1 MHPSIGGQ
9 HRYGSRS
16 LCCPGHATRERIF
29 MTTKETAPPKS
40 RTPSLLGWAGAL
52 TIALGLFLL
61 LRPLGGCGS
70 VLNPDIGAAQIAD
83 AVYGGSSSTR
93 RCLERLDT
101 ATVPAW
107 VVACAGL
114 LIIIT
119 AIMLKTMANRQPA
132 VPVVAAAGE
141 PSLVEE
147 LEKLAALRNSGA
159 ITEEEFEQSKASILG
174 RRG

>member
-1 MHPSIGGQ
+1 
-9 HRYGSRS
+9 
-16 LCCPGHATRERIF
+16 
-29 MTTKETAPPKS
+29 MTTEETATPKS
-40 RTPSLLGWAGAL
+40 RTPALLGWAGAL
-52 TIALGLFLL
+52 TTALGLFLL
-61 LRPLGGCGS
+61 FRPLGGCGS
-70 VLNPDIGAAQIAD
+70 VLDPDIGAAQIAD

-119 AIMLKTMANRQPA
+119 AIILTSMANRQLA
-132 VPVVAAAGE
+132 VPVVTAAGE

-147 LEKLAALRNSGA
+147 LEKLAALRNSGVV
-159 ITEEEFEQSKASILG
+159 TEDEFKQSKASILARNIQG
-174 RRG
+174 